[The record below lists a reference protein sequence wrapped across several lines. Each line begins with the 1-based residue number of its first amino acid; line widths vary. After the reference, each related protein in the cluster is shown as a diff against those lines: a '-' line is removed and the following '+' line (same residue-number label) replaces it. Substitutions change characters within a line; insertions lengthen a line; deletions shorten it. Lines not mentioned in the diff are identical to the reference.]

1 MSDLEP
7 DLVSP
12 NISYIE
18 FSGRLRLGRDR
29 IRRIMHEEKTGKE
42 RVLILAN
49 PYRSEGKDHFA
60 SAIAHPVLRKPDIL
74 RLQVTFSRRS
84 ALEFE
89 HEEAKP
95 VRYLFDLI
103 AKDRIETTLRCSLFF
118 HYPSASWDSS
128 IILPLMP
135 FDIPSMP
142 FDEIRGFRAVK
153 LADDR
158 KTKYS
163 IVVDRPESKDYHH
176 AVTFSFVASFD
187 HEVVAS
193 LLKEGISISRQFVRP
208 HERTRRRQ

>member
-1 MSDLEP
+1 MEP
-7 DLVSP
+7 DLVSA
-12 NISYIE
+12 NISYFE

-29 IRRIMHEEKTGKE
+29 IRQIMEQEKVGKE

-49 PYRSEGKDHFA
+49 PYMSDGKDQFA
-60 SAIAHPVLRKPDIL
+60 SAIVYPVPRKPDIL
-74 RLQVTFSRRS
+74 RLEVTFSRGS
-84 ALEFE
+84 PLEFE

-103 AKDRIETTLRCSLFF
+103 AKDRIETTLRCSVFF

-128 IILPLMP
+128 IMLPFTP
-135 FDIPSMP
+135 FDIPLMP

-187 HEVVAS
+187 HEVVTS

-208 HERTRRRQ
+208 RERTGKRQ